1 MRVILKKD
9 IPELGAGG
17 EIVEVKDGY
26 ARNYLIPRGLVQLAT
41 TRNVKQLKHDQEVI
55 ESKIKKD
62 RATATDLATRIEN
75 ISCTI
80 AKRVG
85 ENDRLFGSVTSKE
98 IEECLREEGLVIKK
112 RHILLE
118 QPIKELGVFE
128 VPIKL
133 HHDITPMLK
142 VWVVAK

>member
-9 IPELGAGG
+9 IPELGVGG

-26 ARNYLIPRGLVQLAT
+26 ARNYLIPKGLVQLAT

-55 ESKIKKD
+55 ESRIKKD
-62 RATATDLATRIEN
+62 RANATDLATRIEN

-112 RHILLE
+112 QQILLE